1 MTERPSG
8 LAIVRWSA
16 EKEDGVGRINDARR
30 LAAKAKELLAK
41 NDLKVKEAL
50 DKAAGVVDSRTKGK
64 YSDKI
69 EGAVSKAKQA
79 VDKLP
84 DRASADQDPSSA
96 PPAETDADR
105 RDTGAQEG

>member
-1 MTERPSG
+1 M
-8 LAIVRWSA
+8 
-16 EKEDGVGRINDARR
+16 GRLNDARR
-30 LAAKAKELLAK
+30 LAAKAKQLLAK
-41 NDLKVKEAL
+41 NDVKVKEAL
-50 DKAAGVVDSRTKGK
+50 DKAAGAVDSRTKGR

-84 DRASADQDPSSA
+84 DRASTDQDRSSA
-96 PPAETDADR
+96 PPGETDADQ

>member
-1 MTERPSG
+1 MG
-8 LAIVRWSA
+8 KL
-16 EKEDGVGRINDARR
+16 NDVRR

-41 NDLKVKEAL
+41 NDVKVKEAL

-69 EGAVSKAKQA
+69 EGAVSKAKEA

-84 DRASADQDPSSA
+84 DRPSAAEEPASPPPPASATP
-96 PPAETDADR
+96 PPATPPPPTPPPPTPSPPGDGEH
-105 RDTGAQEG
+105 